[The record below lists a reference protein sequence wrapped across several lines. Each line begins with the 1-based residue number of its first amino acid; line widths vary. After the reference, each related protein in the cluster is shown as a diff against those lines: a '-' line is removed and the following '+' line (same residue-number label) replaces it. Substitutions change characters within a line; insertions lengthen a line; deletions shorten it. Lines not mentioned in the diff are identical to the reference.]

1 MATFIPEWH
10 RTSGSDLKVRSVLNA
25 LDDDYLVRRPLQPA
39 GCPAGLF
46 VQHRIKGWLAMAVL
60 PASFAE
66 LEPAQL
72 FESEQR
78 TQFEQRLEQMKE
90 LQRSAPGLAA
100 LVVMWGCTTEEV
112 IILARYCDS
121 GDKTRLVS
129 REQFSS
135 LAARLVDEL
144 SNPLS
149 VESEQ
154 YLLGTYFPEAEIP
167 AACTTRRFFS
177 RDNSATLQRFFL
189 DPEQEWA
196 AKLDLEPTEQQR
208 ELAGDFSVRLVNG
221 VAGSGK
227 TLILIQR
234 ALLLARLFPQQR
246 SLLLIHNTPIV
257 ADLTDRLHRVHGGL
271 PQNVEMMTFF
281 AWARLQW
288 RQAFNAYPQMP
299 DDPDTVP
306 QLVRHLRLRWPDLK
320 LSEAQL
326 LAELD
331 FINDMLIH
339 DAAAYR
345 AASRAGRGF
354 ALREAERGHVWAL
367 YEAATQALKAAGLRF
382 WSALPCEVCL
392 AEERHSAL
400 HRYDHILVD
409 EAQFFAPS
417 WLQLAKLS
425 LAERGQLFLCAD
437 PNQGFLRNRL
447 SWKSVGLDVA
457 GRTKK
462 LRRSYRTTQ
471 AILKTA
477 SAVLAV
483 LGSSDA
489 EDYLEPLYD
498 GMELGAKPVLLHA
511 DSAQDALDRLVNELT
526 ALIEQTAIS
535 PAAFLVIYGEN
546 TNKAALYEKLCR
558 RLGSGNV
565 WWFNKHGQ
573 KKDPPQ
579 GHDREYLRMVSVDTA
594 TGLEAC
600 IVLLIGMESLFF
612 REPIAEQDSEDQ
624 LEQLEANARKLYMAM
639 TRAGQ
644 WLFVVSSQR
653 LPGEMEALFDRG

>member
-10 RTSGSDLKVRSVLNA
+10 RASGSDLKVRSVLNA
-25 LDDDYLVRRPLQPA
+25 LDEEYLVRRPLQPT

-46 VQHRIKGWLAMAVL
+46 VQHRVKGWLAMAVL

-78 TQFEQRLEQMKE
+78 TQFEQRLEQLKG
-90 LQRSAPGLAA
+90 LQRSAPGLKA
-100 LVVMWGCTTEEV
+100 LVVMWACATEEV
-112 IILARYCDS
+112 NVLARHYDGGS
-121 GDKTRLVS
+121 NTRLVS

-135 LAARLVDEL
+135 LAARVVDEL
-144 SNPLS
+144 SSPLPI
-149 VESEQ
+149 ESEQ

-167 AACTTRRFFS
+167 AACTTRRFFF

-189 DPEQEWA
+189 DPAQEWA
-196 AKLDLEPTEQQR
+196 SKLDLEPTEQQR
-208 ELAGDFSVRLVNG
+208 ELAGDFSVRLING

-227 TLILIQR
+227 TLIAIHR
-234 ALLLARLFPQQR
+234 ALLLARLFPRQR
-246 SLLLIHNTPIV
+246 TLLLIHNTPVV

-271 PQNVEMMTFF
+271 PQNTEIMTFF

-288 RQAFNAYPQMP
+288 RQAFNAHPRMP
-299 DDPDTVP
+299 EDRESVSK
-306 QLVRHLRLRWPDLK
+306 LVRHLRLRWPDLK
-320 LSEAQL
+320 LGEEQL

-331 FINDMLIH
+331 FINDMLIS
-339 DAAAYR
+339 DEAGYL
-345 AASRAGRGF
+345 AASRVGRRF
-354 ALREAERGHVWAL
+354 ALREAERSHVWAL
-367 YEAATQALKAAGLRF
+367 YDAATQSLSTAGLRL
-382 WSALPCEVCL
+382 WSALPREICL

-425 LAERGQLFLCAD
+425 LAESGQLFLCAD

-447 SWKSVGLDVA
+447 SWKSVGLGVA

-471 AILKTA
+471 AILKAA

-483 LGSSDA
+483 LGSGDA
-489 EDYLEPLYD
+489 EDYLQPLYD
-498 GMELGAKPVLLHA
+498 GMELGTRPVLLYA
-511 DSAQDALDRLVNELT
+511 DTPQDALDRLGNELS
-526 ALIEQTAIS
+526 ALVDKAGIS
-535 PAAFLVIYGEN
+535 PAALLVIYGEN
-546 TNKAALYEKLCR
+546 TIKTALYKKL
-558 RLGSGNV
+558 LGGGDNV
-565 WWFNKHGQ
+565 WWLNKDDQ
-573 KKDPPQ
+573 KKKPPQ
-579 GHDREYLRMVSVDTA
+579 GHDREYLRMVNVDTA
-594 TGLEAC
+594 TGLEAG

-612 REPIAEQDSEDQ
+612 RESVAGRASDDQ
-624 LEQLEANARKLYMAM
+624 LERLEANARKLYMAM

-644 WLFVVSSQR
+644 RLFVVSSQR
-653 LPGEMEALFDRG
+653 LPAEMEALFDKA